1 MIQLANSN
9 ENFILQSI
17 NKKESR
23 KQKNSNMNQAENEK
37 SKEESRT
44 KTILFR
50 QKLDFKI
57 KSRRANQQ
65 LHLFDLWKCG
75 EQSSRNYLF
84 STCGQRKIIDCW
96 RVLFATIFDKNENAC
111 PVQPHADC
119 QYSKNQLL
127 QCLINELEV
136 VCPQNFQQDLQSCG
150 KHEEEQTS
158 KLVMCDFK
166 GSIRDMND
174 HLSSFCSVLSSCWFK
189 EFGHNQLSPHFTL
202 QDHLIDKMKYNYD
215 LAIQNVKSLKQHQ
228 VGPKNNRDIQIQ
240 IEILQ
245 MQLQANELNQNAQN
259 AVMKKKEKRGITSAT
274 ILQKR
279 IKSKSDEKISSKEK
293 ISLEK
298 ANDWRKIQDM
308 KNDNDK
314 KESNQNW
321 QVSTPKIKQICIL
334 DLDLSRSARC
344 KRTLTGHSH
353 VVYSMDYF
361 TFGDEQLLASGSRD
375 MKIFVWNVKNG
386 KLVQEFNDNLGI
398 VYGVKFSPYHYYK
411 YRQC

>member
-1 MIQLANSN
+1 
-9 ENFILQSI
+9 
-17 NKKESR
+17 
-23 KQKNSNMNQAENEK
+23 
-37 SKEESRT
+37 
-44 KTILFR
+44 
-50 QKLDFKI
+50 
-57 KSRRANQQ
+57 
-65 LHLFDLWKCG
+65 
-75 EQSSRNYLF
+75 
-84 STCGQRKIIDCW
+84 
-96 RVLFATIFDKNENAC
+96 
-111 PVQPHADC
+111 
-119 QYSKNQLL
+119 
-127 QCLINELEV
+127 
-136 VCPQNFQQDLQSCG
+136 
-150 KHEEEQTS
+150 
-158 KLVMCDFK
+158 
-166 GSIRDMND
+166 
-174 HLSSFCSVLSSCWFK
+174 
-189 EFGHNQLSPHFTL
+189 
-202 QDHLIDKMKYNYD
+202 
-215 LAIQNVKSLKQHQ
+215 
-228 VGPKNNRDIQIQ
+228 
-240 IEILQ
+240 
-245 MQLQANELNQNAQN
+245 
-259 AVMKKKEKRGITSAT
+259 

-411 YRQC
+411 YRQCVICSASHDKTICFWDIKQKRKLQIFKGHKREVNDIQFSPYDGGRYLCSVSADLTIRLWDIETSSSLQTFKGHSGVIRCVDFSFRRENRDNVVSSGNEYTICSGSFDSTVRVWDIEKAKELIVFKGHEDYVLSVKYLPYEESCNGCICSASRDRAIRFWDTRSKKEIHTLRGHEGA